1 MESRIE
7 TQSKET
13 EELRNETQALRSEGE
28 ELGVENE
35 DLRSEN
41 ENLASELED
50 LRNENE
56 ELRSENEELR
66 SESESL
72 RDEIEALLTKP
83 SSQDAP
89 ASKENDREA
98 NWSAIEEHLQRQ
110 EETETLKKS
119 TASQHSAT
127 STHEQGDWKSHILT
141 IEKELQALKSMLS
154 RTSLASLPQD
164 DMEERLND
172 ALLEN
177 RRLQTKNKSLTK
189 ELLKL
194 HEEPGMYT

>member
-7 TQSKET
+7 TQSKEI
-13 EELRNETQALRSEGE
+13 EELRIKNQALRREGE
-28 ELGVENE
+28 ELEVENE

-50 LRNENE
+50 LRND
-56 ELRSENEELR
+56 NEELR

-83 SSQDAP
+83 RSQDVA
-89 ASKENDREA
+89 ANKESDREA

-110 EETETLKKS
+110 EEAETLKRS
-119 TASQHSAT
+119 TASQHSTA
-127 STHEQGDWKSHILT
+127 STHEQGDWRNHILT

-154 RTSLASLPQD
+154 RTSLASLPRD
-164 DMEERLND
+164 DIEERLND

-177 RRLQTKNKSLTK
+177 RRVQTKNKSLTK
-189 ELLKL
+189 ELLCL
-194 HEEPGMYT
+194 HEESGTYM